1 MKKIFYLLSCI
12 LFLPAFGQFG
22 IIIDNDGFVNV
33 RNSPNIDNNVINTLK
48 NNQIVYCLENEG
60 EWISIDYHLNEKNVK
75 TGYIHNSRIKKIN
88 NFYKIPLVKKTDT
101 SVIFKKDQIRIIL
114 SSKKFNQ
121 MTNKLK
127 YSKGVSLKN
136 EIKWLEQINGKAI
149 WGTDGNIPNYQYNQ
163 IILNIGSDKINLPC
177 ENLFEP
183 NLENTAVYFDE
194 KKNTIY
200 ITALNGDGAGSYAV
214 LWVIKN
220 SKFIDRFI
228 TIPF

>member
-1 MKKIFYLLSCI
+1 
-12 LFLPAFGQFG
+12 
-22 IIIDNDGFVNV
+22 
-33 RNSPNIDNNVINTLK
+33 
-48 NNQIVYCLENEG
+48 
-60 EWISIDYHLNEKNVK
+60 
-75 TGYIHNSRIKKIN
+75 
-88 NFYKIPLVKKTDT
+88 
-101 SVIFKKDQIRIIL
+101 
-114 SSKKFNQ
+114 

-127 YSKGVSLKN
+127 YSKGVSSKN

-163 IILNIGSDKINLPC
+163 IILSIGSDKINLPC